1 MGGVVIDQY
10 GCTSLPGLY
19 AAGEVVGGV
28 HGANR
33 HGGNSLMDC
42 LVFGY
47 IAGEH
52 AADSLRP
59 IRPLPKSAFGNEFSQ
74 FENRK
79 GLSVQKLIAELHQI
93 TGSHIGVLREANSLQ
108 KAQAALCNL
117 YHQLDEVKVANPKD
131 MKALIELEGGILS
144 AALVCGFALSREES
158 RGAHYRK
165 DFPSKDA
172 QWQHSQYAR
181 YFNKCIELRN
191 HKDKR
196 SNLI

>member
-1 MGGVVIDQY
+1 
-10 GCTSLPGLY
+10 
-19 AAGEVVGGV
+19 
-28 HGANR
+28 
-33 HGGNSLMDC
+33 
-42 LVFGY
+42 
-47 IAGEH
+47 
-52 AADSLRP
+52 
-59 IRPLPKSAFGNEFSQ
+59 
-74 FENRK
+74 
-79 GLSVQKLIAELHQI
+79 VQKLIAELHQI